1 METSWLKK
9 YAGEALGAFL
19 LILFG
24 CSAVVIAVIYG
35 QASDLFSAG
44 LAWGFSVGIA
54 VWVAGSV
61 SGAHFNPAVTLG
73 FAVIGR
79 HPWRQVIPY
88 WTAQVTGA
96 LAGAAGVVLV
106 FGDAIRDFAVRNG
119 ITIGAAGSEKVAMM
133 LAPYSP
139 HPWIV
144 GIDAHAYSIVPV
156 WRGFTTELLA
166 TAVLVIVVLVLTE
179 VRNGNSPVSWGLPLG
194 LIVLITMLTVLTA
207 AHTMT
212 TLNPARDLG
221 PRIMLAFMGFGT
233 AAFPGPRE
241 GLSMLITIGG
251 PIAGGIIGSVL
262 YRYVVSHLF
271 SRPLPSITQE
281 QVRKDEFISAKYEQ
295 NHTA

>member
-1 METSWLKK
+1 MKNHWLKK
-9 YAGEALGAFL
+9 YAGEAVGTFF

-44 LAWGFSVGIA
+44 LAWGFSVGLA

-61 SGAHFNPAVTLG
+61 SGAHLNPAVTLG

-88 WTAQVTGA
+88 CAAQVTGA
-96 LAGAAGVVLV
+96 LGGAASVVLV
-106 FGDAIRDFAVRNG
+106 FGDAIRDFALQNG
-119 ITIGAAGSEKVAMM
+119 IVIGAAGSEKVAMM

-156 WRGFTTELLA
+156 WRGFATELLA

-179 VRNGNSPVSWGLPLG
+179 ARNGNSPVSWGLPLG
-194 LIVLITMLTVLTA
+194 LIVLVTMLTVLTA

-221 PRIMLAFMGFGT
+221 PRIMLAFMGFGAT
-233 AAFPGPRE
+233 AFPGPRE

-271 SRPLPSITQE
+271 SQPLTNAAQE
-281 QVRKDEFISAKYEQ
+281 KVRTDESMPVKYEQ
-295 NHTA
+295 NHIA

>member
-79 HPWRQVIPY
+79 HPWRQVLPY

-96 LAGAAGVVLV
+96 LAGAASVVLV

-119 ITIGAAGSEKVAMM
+119 IVIGAAGSEKVAMM

-179 VRNGNSPVSWGLPLG
+179 ARNGHSPVSWGLPLG

-262 YRYVVSHLF
+262 YRYVVSRLF
-271 SRPLPSITQE
+271 SHSQPSIALE
-281 QVRKDEFISAKYEQ
+281 KVRKDVIIAAK
-295 NHTA
+295 